1 MCGAILTAEKV
12 DNLSAKQK
20 YSDRGNKHRKCHH
33 GMVAHRFCGTSTI
46 ANTHRWLD
54 TAEVA

>member
-12 DNLSAKQK
+12 DDLPAKQK
-20 YSDRGNKHRKCHH
+20 YSDRGNKHRKYHH

-46 ANTHRWLD
+46 ANTDGWTQLK
-54 TAEVA
+54 